1 MPPSDTPEP
10 ERPSQPSAAS
20 QPGWPADRGRGTGLS
35 PQNRFLP
42 IREVPAPEH
51 FEHLPEEWLE
61 QGHVTTQFL
70 DDDSQS
76 IVAENDSPDVYFRFN
91 LNPYRGCEQG
101 CSYCYARPYHEYLGF
116 NAGVDFES
124 RILVKRNAPA
134 LFRRFL
140 ARPQWRCEPI
150 ALSGVT
156 DCYQPAERRFRLT
169 RGCLEVALQAR
180 QPVSLI
186 TKNALILRDL
196 DLLRELAAH
205 RLAEVSISLT
215 TLDPQLARELEPRT
229 SPPFARL
236 KAITQLAAAGIPVRV
251 MTAPIIPGLNDSEIP
266 ALLTAA
272 AEAGA
277 ASAGYVLL
285 RLPLSVEPV
294 FRDWLARVRPGQ
306 AGKIEGQIRQTRG
319 GEFNQAGFG
328 TRMKGNGL
336 LAEQIAQTFR
346 VFSRRLGL
354 NEPHAPLDT
363 TQFRPPRDAVGQ
375 KYLFD

>member
-1 MPPSDTPEP
+1 M
-10 ERPSQPSAAS
+10 
-20 QPGWPADRGRGTGLS
+20 PADRGRGTGLS

-61 QGHVTTQFL
+61 QSHVTTQFL

-76 IVAENDSPDVYFRFN
+76 IISENDSPDVYFRFS
-91 LNPYRGCEQG
+91 LNPYRGCEHG
-101 CSYCYARPYHEYLGF
+101 CAYCYARPYHEYLGF

-134 LFRRFL
+134 LFRKFL
-140 ARPQWRCEPI
+140 ARPQWKCEPI
-150 ALSGVT
+150 TFSGVT

-186 TKNALILRDL
+186 TKNALVLRDL
-196 DLLRELAAH
+196 DLLRELAAR
-205 RLAEVSISLT
+205 RLTEVSISLT
-215 TLDPQLARELEPRT
+215 TLDAGLAREFEPRT
-229 SPPFARL
+229 SPPAARL
-236 KAITQLAAAGIPVRV
+236 KAISQLAAAGIPVRV

-266 ALLTAA
+266 ALLAA
-272 AEAGA
+272 AAAAGA
-277 ASAGYVLL
+277 SSAGYVLL
-285 RLPLSVEPV
+285 RLPLAVEPV
-294 FRDWLARVRPGQ
+294 FREWLARVRPQ
-306 AGKIEGQIRQTRG
+306 QVAKIEGQIRQTRG
-319 GEFNQAGFG
+319 GEFNQSEFG

-354 NEPHAPLDT
+354 NEPHVPLDT
-363 TQFRPPRDAVGQ
+363 SQFRPPRDAAGQ

>member
-1 MPPSDTPEP
+1 
-10 ERPSQPSAAS
+10 
-20 QPGWPADRGRGTGLS
+20 
-35 PQNRFLP
+35 
-42 IREVPAPEH
+42 
-51 FEHLPEEWLE
+51 
-61 QGHVTTQFL
+61 
-70 DDDSQS
+70 
-76 IVAENDSPDVYFRFN
+76 
-91 LNPYRGCEQG
+91 
-101 CSYCYARPYHEYLGF
+101 
-116 NAGVDFES
+116 
-124 RILVKRNAPA
+124 
-134 LFRRFL
+134 
-140 ARPQWRCEPI
+140 
-150 ALSGVT
+150 
-156 DCYQPAERRFRLT
+156 
-169 RGCLEVALQAR
+169 
-180 QPVSLI
+180 
-186 TKNALILRDL
+186 
-196 DLLRELAAH
+196 
-205 RLAEVSISLT
+205 
-215 TLDPQLARELEPRT
+215 
-229 SPPFARL
+229 
-236 KAITQLAAAGIPVRV
+236 PVRV